1 MTPIVSAASLPPLQK
16 TQEPA
21 LSGVEGTGHP
31 RFRFEK
37 GKSKPVKRPATR
49 LVVYASLSLLAVLAL
64 FLDLELY
71 AQERTAETVGFCQ
84 LISQLDKYRGNPVI
98 LRVRVKIYRH
108 GTSISDRACPKQ
120 SLVVIADQT
129 ALQTN
134 ALSHF
139 YQFLA
144 KHRQTSKPIFATITG
159 RLVNG
164 EDGGFVL
171 KRRVVFKL
179 ESVSE
184 ISEGG

>member
-1 MTPIVSAASLPPLQK
+1 MIRKLVMCASF
-16 TQEPA
+16 
-21 LSGVEGTGHP
+21 G
-31 RFRFEK
+31 
-37 GKSKPVKRPATR
+37 
-49 LVVYASLSLLAVLAL
+49 LLAVLAL
-64 FLDLELY
+64 SLDLELY
-71 AQERTAETVGFCQ
+71 AQKSTAKTVRFCQ
-84 LISQLDKYRGNPVI
+84 LISQVEKYRGDAVT

-120 SLVVIADQT
+120 SLLIIADQT
-129 ALQTN
+129 TLQTN

-139 YQFLA
+139 YEFLA

-171 KRRVVFKL
+171 KRKVVFKL
-179 ESVSE
+179 ESVAE